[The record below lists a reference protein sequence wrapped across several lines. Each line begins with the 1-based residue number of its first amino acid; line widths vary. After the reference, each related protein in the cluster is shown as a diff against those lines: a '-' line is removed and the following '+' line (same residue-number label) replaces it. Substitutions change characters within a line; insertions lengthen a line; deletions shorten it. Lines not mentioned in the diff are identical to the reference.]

1 MILGLCSS
9 SALTNLILSIT
20 VLVCGRFLVSISSDH
35 MTMVLQLRLQLCRS
49 PGTSNPWTKVG
60 CVVLIW
66 FRCKKQH
73 WCNDIH
79 NATKNYSQRVG
90 ILLGPLSLGITYTS
104 EMCSC
109 IAPITLWHICHEEFF
124 FLSRGTDYEALYHYN
139 TNSGLFHVRAWCI
152 RPAGD
157 PAQTSWSRWASGVIN
172 NLYSSWNNSLI
183 TCLLRVARTLVMP
196 WTKQLYNS
204 HFYRTHSNLIHWYP

>member
-90 ILLGPLSLGITYTS
+90 ILLGPLSLGITYTG

-124 FLSRGTDYEALYHYN
+124 LSESWHWLQGTVSLQHKFRSLSRKSMMH
-139 TNSGLFHVRAWCI
+139 
-152 RPAGD
+152 PAC
-157 PAQTSWSRWASGVIN
+157 WR
-172 NLYSSWNNSLI
+172 SSADILEPVSL
-183 TCLLRVARTLVMP
+183 
-196 WTKQLYNS
+196 WGN
-204 HFYRTHSNLIHWYP
+204 